1 MTEFD
6 ATSKSLKELF
16 GSFRAEWLQEK
27 LFTLFNEP
35 TYFPSLIDHRPC
47 VLVGGRGTGKTTVL
61 RCMSYEGQ
69 LALAGN
75 DFSKVSANDFVGL
88 YHRVNTNRIT
98 AFTGPNKTPDQWRQ
112 LFSHYVNIEICE
124 MLLEALEW
132 YQNHIKEADHL
143 NSDACRRVAMS
154 FGYENIDT
162 QESLRNCIDLSRN
175 NLELYINNS
184 AMDMPTLSLLQAPID
199 KLIVEIERLSYFRRK
214 RFYIILDEF
223 ENYLDYQ
230 QQVLN
235 TLIKH
240 AGSGYVFK
248 IGVRDLGWR
257 VKSTLNP
264 TEQLV
269 SPADYELINIDN
281 RLSDTFPAFARE
293 VCETRLAMWYNSAGI
308 EEKTLDDLLPGL
320 SIENEAVLLGVE
332 SRIADFRT
340 FLSESPRAEQLA
352 ELSGLS
358 IYVFLAFNQYHFDDA
373 YKDICLFAAGDKHQ
387 IERYG
392 NYKYAYLF
400 SITGK
405 GSEIPKYYC
414 GTDVFAKISRNNIR
428 FFLQLVTESIS
439 RHIAAD
445 NAVTVPI
452 SVENQTRAA
461 RDVGLQYLTELEGV
475 TVHGVQLVKLLLGLG
490 RFFQILSMNPF
501 GGSPECNQF
510 HLKKTS
516 KISKHTVDAA
526 TDLLRYG
533 VMYLALVRSPGTKLA
548 TESDTREWD
557 YSPHPIFAPF
567 FNFSHRRKRKLDL
580 TEEDILDMVDR
591 PQDTIRRLLK
601 NRAPLFDQEIPRQL
615 RLFDDYYLGANAD
628 S

>member
-1 MTEFD
+1 
-6 ATSKSLKELF
+6 
-16 GSFRAEWLQEK
+16 
-27 LFTLFNEP
+27 
-35 TYFPSLIDHRPC
+35 
-47 VLVGGRGTGKTTVL
+47 
-61 RCMSYEGQ
+61 MSYEGQ
-69 LALAGN
+69 LALADN
-75 DFSKVSANDFVGL
+75 DFSRVSKNNFIGL

-98 AFTGPNKTPDQWRQ
+98 AFTGPGKTPDEWRK
-112 LFSHYVNIEICE
+112 LFSHYVNIEVCE

-132 YQNHIKEADHL
+132 HQSYSSDVSIL
-143 NSDACRRVAMS
+143 GPDACGRVAKS
-154 FGYENIDT
+154 FGYDDIDC
-162 QESLRNCIDLSRN
+162 QPKLKECIEISRN
-175 NLELYINNS
+175 KLELYINNS
-184 AMDMPTLSLLQAPID
+184 SMDLPTLSLLQAPID
-199 KLIVEIERLSYFRRK
+199 RIIKEIGRIEFFKNKL
-214 RFYIILDEF
+214 FYIILDEF

-230 QQVLN
+230 QIVLN

-293 VCETRLAMWYNSAGI
+293 VCETRLAMWYRSAGL
-308 EEKTLDDLLPGL
+308 EEKTLDALLPDI
-320 SIENEAVLLGVE
+320 SIEKEAELLGVE
-332 SRIADFRT
+332 SKIFEFRN
-340 FLSESPRAEQLA
+340 FLSKSP
-352 ELSGLS
+352 LSNKLSMLTGLNM
-358 IYVFLAFNQYHFDDA
+358 YVFLAFNQYNFDEA
-373 YKDICLFAAGDKHQ
+373 YKDIFLFINGDKHQ
-387 IERYG
+387 VDRYN

-428 FFLQLVTESIS
+428 FFLQLVTESIA
-439 RHIAAD
+439 RHMAED
-445 NAVTVPI
+445 NPVTVPI
-452 SVENQTRAA
+452 SVENQTKAA

-510 HLKKTS
+510 HLKTNAKVS
-516 KISKHTVDAA
+516 KETVEAA
-526 TDLLRYG
+526 TRLLRYG
-533 VMYLALVRSPGTKLA
+533 VMHLALVRSPGTKLA

-567 FNFSHRRKRKLDL
+567 FNFSHRRKRKVDL
-580 TEEDILDMVDR
+580 TEEDILHMVDR

-601 NRAPLFDQEIPRQL
+601 NRAPLFDQEVPRQL